1 MDEIH
6 EMAVSGKSISAAMAT
21 AMPMPGWDDILIMGA
36 QLDPMPLDE
45 HAEVETKTVIGKNAK
60 KPMVLE
66 NPVYVSHMSFGAL
79 SKEAKITLAKG
90 TSMAKSAMCSG
101 EGGIIPEEMEAA
113 DKYIFEY
120 VANLYS
126 VTPRTSAMRMR

>member
-1 MDEIH
+1 
-6 EMAVSGKSISAAMAT
+6 
-21 AMPMPGWDDILIMGA
+21 
-36 QLDPMPLDE
+36 
-45 HAEVETKTVIGKNAK
+45 
-60 KPMVLE
+60 MVLE

-120 VANLYS
+120 VANSLQRDS
-126 VTPRTSAMRMR
+126 GEPPQCGCDRDQDRTGHQAWHGRLPSGR

>member
-1 MDEIH
+1 
-6 EMAVSGKSISAAMAT
+6 
-21 AMPMPGWDDILIMGA
+21 
-36 QLDPMPLDE
+36 
-45 HAEVETKTVIGKNAK
+45 
-60 KPMVLE
+60 MVLE